1 MAGREL
7 RDYLSQAAQQ
17 GSAAPELEERVER
30 LYRRA
35 YEEAARLGRVVGRV
49 TRYREVELGED
60 LTVEVEVD
68 PEAYFS
74 GDTLRIG
81 SYLVIVDPKPLGD
94 GRPRRVLG
102 VVKAVVRADELAM
115 LGVETPMSGYAGE
128 PDPRGAL
135 TSARVKLRLLTED
148 SPGGVAPATGSVEP
162 QAPVVDPKPNVIA
175 ELLDLPEKGVTLGGL
190 ATPSGLVKGGGVPV
204 RIPYKALLHHVLVVG
219 TTGSGKTTLLKNM
232 IADLSGSSGHRFVPV
247 VLDMN
252 QDFIQLPLPPGGE
265 PDEVARLVYKGI
277 GRPSGAV
284 VVVPLTSQV
293 LEDCGGVEAALGCY
307 AGESLEPLTGPC
319 ELACRGGGC
328 EARCGSAGYMLI
340 PYTVSTVGPWMPSEK
355 LAKLMPG
362 LTSHAAEL
370 LRIVRERYRRGN
382 PRGSYPL
389 IHAVYAAMALHL
401 EERRRRSERRRS
413 EELRDDEVED
423 LIREYVAPYTPEGF
437 SVMSRVED
445 QGTSVFNQ
453 TLDLKEIVAQLK
465 PHKGT
470 VEALF
475 RRLQGLLE
483 TGIVDVMIPAGVGF
497 RVLGEPGWDWI
508 VGEAWRRRWPVVV
521 DLRWSW
527 ERSMAGLEGPRLV
540 AYRVL
545 ERIIAWR
552 HSEWASRRGESPR
565 VLLFID
571 EAHQF
576 FPQEG
581 GGRDEQEAVRQVA
594 GMISLMARL
603 GRARGV
609 GLVFSTHSP
618 RDLHDIILQLA
629 NTKIVLRTEQQH
641 AEKLGVPGELRGLTP
656 LFQDR
661 YMIVMS
667 HVYRG
672 GHVMAATSRPLTMHY
687 DVSA

>member
-1 MAGREL
+1 VAGREL
-7 RDYLSQAAQQ
+7 RDYLSPPPGQ
-17 GSAAPELEERVER
+17 GREQEGLEGRVER

-35 YEEAARLGRVVGRV
+35 YEEAARLGRLLGRV

-74 GDTLRIG
+74 GETLRIG
-81 SYLVIVDPKPLGD
+81 SYIVIVDPKPVEPG

-102 VVKAVVRADELAM
+102 VVKGIVREDELAL
-115 LGVETPMSGYAGE
+115 LGVDAPMSGYSGE
-128 PDPRGAL
+128 PDPRSAL
-135 TSARVKLRLLTED
+135 TSARVKVRLLTED
-148 SPGGVAPATGSVEP
+148 TPSGVAPATSGVEP
-162 QAPVVDPKPNVIA
+162 QAPAVDPDARVIR
-175 ELLDLPEKGVTLGGL
+175 ELLDLPDKGVTLGGL

-204 RIPYKALLHHVLVVG
+204 KLPYKALLHHVLVVG

-232 IADLSGSSGHRFVPV
+232 IVDLLGGGGSHSFVPV
-247 VLDMN
+247 IMDMN
-252 QDFIQLPLPPGGE
+252 QDFIQLPLPPSREGE
-265 PDEVARLVYKGI
+265 ARDEVASKVYGGVK
-277 GRPSGAV
+277 RPEGAV
-284 VVVPLTSQV
+284 VVVPLTLRVVES
-293 LEDCGGVEAALGCY
+293 CGGVERALECY
-307 AGESLEPLTGPC
+307 ARDSLEPLTGGC
-319 ELACRGGGC
+319 EVSCGGGRC
-328 EARCGSAGYMLI
+328 EALCGGARYILA
-340 PYTVSTVGPWMPSEK
+340 PYTINTAGEWMPSDK

-362 LTSHAAEL
+362 ITSNAAEL
-370 LRIVRERYRRGN
+370 LRVVRERYRRGN
-382 PRGSYPL
+382 RRGYYPL
-389 IHAVYAAMALHL
+389 IQAVYAAAALHL
-401 EERRRRSERRRS
+401 EERRRKEPFN
-413 EELRDDEVED
+413 DDEVEA
-423 LIREYVAPYTPEGF
+423 LIAEYVSPYTPEGF
-437 SVMSRVED
+437 TPQAMIENHV
-445 QGTSVFNQ
+445 TSIFNQ
-453 TLDLKEIVAQLK
+453 AVDLKQEIDKVK

-483 TGIVDVMIPAGVGF
+483 AGVVDVIVGGGKF
-497 RVLGEPGWDWI
+497 RVLGEPEWSGI
-508 VGEAWRRRWPVVV
+508 VGEAWRRRWPVIV

-527 ERSMAGLEGPRLV
+527 EKAMSGLEGPRLV

-552 HSEWASRRGESPR
+552 HREWASRASDSPN
-565 VLLFID
+565 VLIFID

-618 RDLHDIILQLA
+618 RDLHEIILQLA
-629 NTKIVLRTEQQH
+629 NTKIVLRTEQGH
-641 AEKLGVPGELRGLTP
+641 AEKLGVPGELRSFTP
-656 LFQDR
+656 LLQDR

-672 GHVMAATSRPLTMHY
+672 GVVMAATSKPLTMHY